1 MHGRFYLDI
10 NWWTKGAIEKS
21 GISFQC
27 LKKVEKSHSTF
38 ITGLEFLPTSE
49 EADVIRGFSDA
60 SVVSISVDHQI
71 CVHHIPRLSEY
82 ISFVYFKFTIKSY
95 LEIYCCWDKD
105 VSLFITRTN
114 IDGRGHV
121 HPRYFAH
128 HNLHNMQLPRSL
140 NVHKKSL
147 IIISGKSLLFIFMCI
162 RMLCMQ

>member
-1 MHGRFYLDI
+1 M
-10 NWWTKGAIEKS
+10 
-21 GISFQC
+21 
-27 LKKVEKSHSTF
+27 EKSHATF

-82 ISFVYFKFTIKSY
+82 ISFVYFKFIIILCVKVTVVEARMFFLS
-95 LEIYCCWDKD
+95 
-105 VSLFITRTN
+105 ITRTN

-140 NVHKKSL
+140 NVPKKSL
-147 IIISGKSLLFIFMCI
+147 IIISGKSLLFISMCI